1 MTVGQSRGWGIC
13 RNLNSTAD
21 LVKSAGDR
29 ANQGSGYRLH
39 PKHLISW
46 VKVLPDLRRSF
57 AALRLPCPHI
67 LLSTVR
73 GLLSGLALGP
83 SVTSCIMLHILT
95 AHRTMLFL

>member
-1 MTVGQSRGWGIC
+1 MIVGQTRGWGIC
-13 RNLNSTAD
+13 RNLELNSRPGQECWGSRVGLPTASETFD
-21 LVKSAGDR
+21 FLGVSLTGPSAEFCSTSV
-29 ANQGSGYRLH
+29 A
-39 PKHLISW
+39 
-46 VKVLPDLRRSF
+46 LPL
-57 AALRLPCPHI
+57 HI